1 MQRRR
6 EIVQGWGGTRTDGIW
21 STDRTD
27 GAGYNCGGP
36 FTGADRAG
44 NYTHDFGGTSR
55 ACPGAAGVAALVIA
69 RNPDLTWDQ
78 VKDVLRR
85 CCDKIDRKGGRYK
98 KANGHSRKYGYGRL
112 NARRAVELATQ

>member
-1 MQRRR
+1 MPAA
-6 EIVQGWGGTRTDGIW
+6 IW
-21 STDRTD
+21 TTDRTT

-36 FTGADRAG
+36 FAEADDAG
-44 NYTHDFGGTSR
+44 NYTSSFGGTSS

-69 RNPDLTWDQ
+69 RNPDLRWDE
-78 VKDVLRR
+78 VKTVLRK

-112 NARRAVELATQ
+112 NARKAVVLADALV